1 MVLAAGRVLG
11 FCGCSK
17 RRLLSRK
24 LWPLREDADSLH
36 VTGDV
41 WSGLQNVLCIKRDVY
56 FIL

>member
-1 MVLAAGRVLG
+1 VVLAAGRVLG

-41 WSGLQNVLCIKRDVY
+41 WSGLQNLLCIKRDV
-56 FIL
+56 